1 MLKKQSESSVL
12 IVGAV
17 KDISATLEKDLNRL
31 DRAFINFKQVSYFL
45 VESNSSDNSDQT
57 LEKIR
62 SKRSD
67 FDFELLH
74 DAEPVTYSRT
84 EKLSKARNRYLE
96 YLDELSSSQK
106 PDYVAVYDFNDL
118 NHKLSLESIQS
129 CWEKSDWDVCTANQN
144 GHYYDI
150 WALRHEYWSPN
161 DCWKQFNFFLDLGV
175 RKDKAYASSIN
186 SRMVRIPKDSAWIEV
201 DSAFGGMAI
210 YRAETLKS
218 ARYVGSTD
226 SGEMICEHVALH
238 SNIRAQGFKIFI
250 NPNFINFAYTDH
262 SKNARIWNRFA
273 RFSKNLALSKIRK

>member
-1 MLKKQSESSVL
+1 MLKRQSESSIL

-17 KDISATLEKDLNRL
+17 KNISATLEKDLNRL
-31 DRAFINFKQVSYFL
+31 DRALINFKTVSYVL
-45 VESNSSDNSDQT
+45 VESNSSDNSDRT
-57 LEKIR
+57 LDKIR
-62 SKRSD
+62 KKRPD
-67 FDFELLH
+67 FDFVELH
-74 DAEPVTYSRT
+74 ATESVSCSRT
-84 EKLSKARNRYLE
+84 EKLAKARNRYLE
-96 YLDELSSSQK
+96 YLDDLSSSQK
-106 PDYVAVYDFNDL
+106 PDFVAVVDFNDL
-118 NHKLSLESIQS
+118 NKKLSPESIQS

-150 WALRHEYWSPN
+150 WALRHKYWSPN
-161 DCWKQFNFFLDLGV
+161 DCWAQFNFLLSLGV

-186 SRMVRIPKDSAWIEV
+186 ARMIRIPMDSAWIEV

-238 SNIRAQGFKIFI
+238 SKIRGQGFKIFI
-250 NPNFINFAYTDH
+250 NPSFINFAYTDH
-262 SKNARIWNRFA
+262 SKNARIWNRFG